1 MIFISKDK
9 SGFLKVLF
17 ISIWMTDERVFK
29 ILDICNLE
37 ISFVLTNQNI
47 DYVRKM
53 FDWIFALV
61 SNV

>member
-1 MIFISKDK
+1 MIFISEDK

-17 ISIWMTDERVFK
+17 ISIWMMDERVFK